1 MSVDLLA
8 GFFNPPDILIIS
20 LSLSVCLSVC
30 LSRYNGRFFYRSFY
44 RHWIH
49 LILSNKNLLVKY
61 GFPSLIL

>member
-49 LILSNKNLLVKY
+49 LILSNKNFLVKY
-61 GFPSLIL
+61 RFPSLIL